1 MMILITNFV
10 ILFRPKSKY
19 IRITKDDF
27 FTNEEHYLSNTPA
40 KAEKACSY
48 DLDDCDIA
56 WLQILNGE
64 RACMGE
70 YRGALF
76 CVHKLNNCY
85 CIISYET
92 GSPLPWTIE
101 EYLLLSPHLVQL
113 IM

>member
-1 MMILITNFV
+1 MILIMDCGFS
-10 ILFRPKSKY
+10 RPKSKY

-70 YRGALF
+70 YAGTMFYILIRS
-76 CVHKLNNCY
+76 LN
-85 CIISYET
+85 
-92 GSPLPWTIE
+92 
-101 EYLLLSPHLVQL
+101 QL
-113 IM
+113 NR